1 MSQKEPKHFPLTSPG
16 QPDRKEEPVKIPLP
30 PIKKD

>member
-1 MSQKEPKHFPLTSPG
+1 MSQKEPKPIPLTTNPR
-16 QPDRKEEPVKIPLP
+16 PKEPIKIPLP